1 MSIYEPR
8 LARQWI
14 NSKLAA
20 TTVLNFVSGVYQ
32 DLAVQDARSP
42 YVIIEEIGGYDLEAG
57 HRQGAFI
64 EFHVLVVG
72 FAGVDDDNM
81 YNAMDVIDTALINA
95 NETYSG
101 YRVICRSSGVVPS
114 TIEIGDGQVYWRTV
128 GRTWRIFVSNL

>member
-14 NSKLAA
+14 NSKLNS
-20 TTVLNFVSGVYQ
+20 TNILNYVSGIFQ
-32 DLAVQDARSP
+32 DLAVQDAVSP

-72 FAGVDDDNM
+72 FAGQDDDKM
-81 YNAMDVIDTALINA
+81 YNAMDVIDTTLIDT

-101 YRVICRSSGVVPS
+101 YRVTCRSSGIVPS
-114 TIEIGDGQVYWRTV
+114 TIELGDGMVYWRTV
-128 GRTWRIFVSNL
+128 GRTWRVYVSNL